1 MYYIYRITNLI
12 NGKTYIGQRK
22 YSKLNDD
29 YKGSGKRLWEAY
41 RKYGFENF
49 KKEIL
54 VFNISER
61 KHADLLEKTF
71 IVSEREKVG
80 VENCYNISDGGTGGN
95 LGEEVSKKI
104 SEALKGRQ
112 FSEETRQKMS
122 EARKGKHFSE
132 EHKKKMSEAHKG
144 QIPWSKGKHLSE
156 ETKKKLSEAKKG
168 KKIRPHSEESNRKRS
183 ETMKGKHWF
192 NNGQINKRCFECP
205 EGFVP
210 GKLK

>member
-122 EARKGKHFSE
+122 EVNKGKR
-132 EHKKKMSEAHKG
+132 
-144 QIPWSKGKHLSE
+144 LSE
-156 ETKKKLSEAKKG
+156 ETKQKISESMKGKKPYDMTDETRRKMSEAKKGHPVSEETRKKLSEAKKG
-168 KKIRPHSEESNRKRS
+168 KHWKLVD
-183 ETMKGKHWF
+183 GK
-192 NNGQINKRCFECP
+192 K
-205 EGFVP
+205 V
-210 GKLK
+210 LY